1 MANIR
6 RLGRQGEKKS
16 GNGKTFPGKGNKAVF
31 IIHNLIAVLEFVANL
46 KWNSNLEGLQNLG

>member
-31 IIHNLIAVLEFVANL
+31 INHNLIVVIEFVANL
-46 KWNSNLEGLQNLG
+46 KWNSYYSF